1 MGLKELKNNFIIDV
15 AASLFLERSI
25 SSVTIKD
32 IAERAEVGEMTVYRH
47 FQKKTN
53 IVLAVVLKL
62 EKQII
67 NSYFDLSDG
76 KTGYEKLQKFY
87 NSYVSIFEDKPH
99 YYQFIKEFDLYMY
112 ENGSQEL
119 LEGYQAEL
127 DAFKAAFLQAYEEG
141 RKDNS
146 VREINDISTFY
157 FATTHSLLEL
167 CKKLS
172 FKDGLLSQD
181 LKIGKVEEIK
191 VLVNII
197 LNQLKQS

>member
-1 MGLKELKNNFIIDV
+1 MSLKELKNNFIIDV

-32 IAERAEVGEMTVYRH
+32 IAERAEVGEMTVYRY

-67 NSYFDLSDG
+67 DSYFDLSEG
-76 KTGYEKLQKFY
+76 KTGFEKLQKFY
-87 NSYVSIFEDKPH
+87 NSYISIFEDKPH

-127 DAFKAAFLQAYEEG
+127 DAFKVAFLQAYEEG
-141 RKDNS
+141 RQDNS

>member
-15 AASLFLERSI
+15 AASLFWERSI

-67 NSYFDLSDG
+67 NSYFDLSEG

>member
-67 NSYFDLSDG
+67 NSYFDLSEG
-76 KTGYEKLQKFY
+76 KTGFEKLQKFY

-127 DAFKAAFLQAYEEG
+127 DAFKVAFLQAYEEG
-141 RKDNS
+141 RQDNS

>member
-67 NSYFDLSDG
+67 NSYFDLSEG

>member
-1 MGLKELKNNFIIDV
+1 MSLKELKNNFIIDV

-32 IAERAEVGEMTVYRH
+32 IAERAEVGEMTVYRY

-67 NSYFDLSDG
+67 DSYFDLSEG
-76 KTGYEKLQKFY
+76 KTGFEKLQKFY
-87 NSYVSIFEDKPH
+87 NSYISIFEDKPH

-112 ENGSQEL
+112 EYGSQEL

-127 DAFKAAFLQAYEEG
+127 DAFKVAFLQAYEEG
-141 RKDNS
+141 RQDNS

>member
-1 MGLKELKNNFIIDV
+1 MSLKELKNNFIIDV

>member
-1 MGLKELKNNFIIDV
+1 MSLKELKNNFIIDV

-32 IAERAEVGEMTVYRH
+32 IAERAEVGEMTVYRY

-67 NSYFDLSDG
+67 DSYFDLSEG
-76 KTGYEKLQKFY
+76 KTGFEKLQKFY
-87 NSYVSIFEDKPH
+87 NSYISIFEDKPH

-127 DAFKAAFLQAYEEG
+127 DAFKVAFLQAYEEG
-141 RKDNS
+141 RQDNS
-146 VREINDISTFY
+146 VKEINDISTFY